1 MPATFYFSL
10 PVPLFLKICRNCFR
24 LCQSRSHLQVI
35 VAPLMYR
42 SKPFWYSKQLR
53 EIATQFSRC
62 FSAGRPPNLHVLPS
76 FINQD
81 FLHDGVSLT
90 PVAGLHYVLHF
101 FDQAEAVL
109 ALAAADLA
117 QKAEISQ
124 ESSRY
129 HYDRLAYLE
138 QGSGSG
144 QWLFE
149 SQDRHRHRVR
159 RLGPEQ
165 VRGGLVHHPW
175 SAEAG

>member
-1 MPATFYFSL
+1 MHASDLLLFITCAPILKDLSQLFQAVSVQVASPGRRGPPDVQVEAGLFTTSSCGRSRHSFQDASALVGLRISMSYQASSIKTFCTMES
-10 PVPLFLKICRNCFR
+10 
-24 LCQSRSHLQVI
+24 
-35 VAPLMYR
+35 
-42 SKPFWYSKQLR
+42 
-53 EIATQFSRC
+53 
-62 FSAGRPPNLHVLPS
+62 VLP
-76 FINQD
+76 
-81 FLHDGVSLT
+81 
-90 PVAGLHYVLHF
+90 GLHYVLHF